1 MSRKT
6 GVRTDQKA
14 GNASRRNAEDGA
26 PFVPGSGLLFP
37 GFRLGSGKDGIRW
50 RRLPSRLAAG
60 RARPL
65 NFDAR
70 DPAAIHF
77 DDRETKAAV
86 FETFTATR
94 DEAELVH
101 HKASDGRV
109 GGVFGEGDVV
119 LSVEVADAE
128 CRIEHDG
135 AVSEGQGFFD
145 DVELVVNLTD
155 KLLEKI
161 FRGNETENAAELV
174 DDHGD
179 AHTASAQFAEQFAR
193 RLGFG
198 NDQNLA
204 QDAAEIKRRRRR

>member
-6 GVRTDQKA
+6 GVRTDQRA
-14 GNASRRNAEDGA
+14 GNVSRSDAEDGA
-26 PFVPGSGLLFP
+26 PFVRGSGPLFP
-37 GFRLGSGKDGIRW
+37 GFRLGSGEDGIRW
-50 RRLPSRLAAG
+50 RRFPGRLAVG

-70 DPAAIHF
+70 DAAAIHF

-101 HKASDGRV
+101 HKASDGGV

-135 AVSEGQGFFD
+135 AIGEGQRLFD

-179 AHTASAQFAEQFAR
+179 AYTTSAQFTE
-193 RLGFG
+193 
-198 NDQNLA
+198 
-204 QDAAEIKRRRRR
+204 